1 MENGDITTTV
11 ERVLLVSLP
20 GARLPDLTARWLE
33 RGLAGV
39 VLFARN
45 IPDWRAFRELCR
57 SIRDL
62 KPDALIALDE
72 EGGSVTRMEATTGSS
87 WPGARVLG
95 VVDDL
100 ALTARAA
107 ATIANRLAAAG
118 ANVNLAPVA
127 DVVTCAANPVIGNR
141 SFGPEPGLVA
151 RHVGQWVRATQAAG
165 VAACAKHF
173 PGHGAT
179 ATDPHVDL
187 PVVKLDRE
195 TLMQVHVAPFKA
207 AIDAGVVM
215 LMTAH
220 VLYEGIDDRPATLS
234 RTLLEDLARKQ
245 LGFQGVIVTDALNM
259 GAIARHTGVMTG
271 AVEALRAGAD
281 LLCVDGSL
289 ALQQEVM
296 TGLRDAVQAHLLG
309 LERLEEAADRV
320 TRLASRLAPSS
331 EALPG
336 EGAGGV
342 PYAPGNFELGLAA
355 ARRALRAGPLPEPLD
370 GAPFVVELDALS
382 TGAGE
387 IRMHL
392 ADALRQRHP
401 ATTGMMVSR
410 GGTLDVHEAV
420 AAAGGRP
427 IVLGTRDAYRKP
439 PQARLV
445 SDVLVAAPSAVLVA
459 LGSEADTELAPRAV
473 PARGDAPPNLV
484 AVAEVLIPPT
494 GGSTFPTTDQGIGPG
509 YPLAR
514 RAHPLRDTEPCR
526 GLPT

>member
-1 MENGDITTTV
+1 LRTLPHNLENSHITASV

-20 GARLPDLTARWLE
+20 GPSLPDQTARWLE

-45 IPDWRAFRELCR
+45 IPDRRAFSGLCR

-72 EGGSVTRMEATTGSS
+72 EGGSVTRMELRTGSS

-100 ALTARAA
+100 ALTARTA
-107 ATIANRLAAAG
+107 ATIANGLAAAG

-127 DVVTCAANPVIGNR
+127 DVVTCTANPVIGNR
-141 SFGPEPGLVA
+141 SFGSEPGLVA

-179 ATDPHVDL
+179 ATDSHVDL
-187 PVVKLDRE
+187 PTVKLDRK
-195 TLMQVHVAPFKA
+195 TLMKVHLAPFKA
-207 AIDAGVVM
+207 AIDAGVAM

-220 VLYEGIDDRPATLS
+220 VLYEGIDDRPATIS
-234 RTLLEDLARKQ
+234 RALLEHVARKE

-259 GAIARHTGVMTG
+259 GAIARHSGVVTG
-271 AVEALRAGAD
+271 AVDALGAGAD

-289 ALQQEVM
+289 ELQQEVM
-296 TGLRDAVQAHLLG
+296 TGLRDAVQAHLLTV
-309 LERLEEAADRV
+309 ERLEEAADGV
-320 TRLASRLAPSS
+320 TRLASRFVPSR
-331 EALPG
+331 EAAAG
-336 EGAGGV
+336 EGADGD
-342 PYAPGNFELGLAA
+342 PHAPRGFELGLAA

-387 IRMHL
+387 ARMHL
-392 ADALRQRHP
+392 ADALRQRDP
-401 ATTGMMVSR
+401 ATAGVVVPA
-410 GGTLDVHEAV
+410 GGILDVQAAV

-427 IVLGTRDAYRKP
+427 IVLATRDAYRKP

-445 SDVLVAAPSAVLVA
+445 SEVLGAAPSAVLVA
-459 LGSEADTELAPRAV
+459 LGSEADIELAPRAV
-473 PARGDAPPNLV
+473 PARGSAPPNLV
-484 AVAEVLIPPT
+484 AVAEVLLPRKAVDRAT
-494 GGSTFPTTDQGIGPG
+494 GPSGG
-509 YPLAR
+509 R
-514 RAHPLRDTEPCR
+514 W
-526 GLPT
+526 